1 MLNNRQ
7 KILLELCCA
16 CISSGKFSLRDLWDS
31 VDSDYSYLNRITD
44 RIQDAEDAED
54 EEEDEEYLDEEDEKP
69 IIQEKPITNY
79 SY

>member
-31 VDSDYSYLNRITD
+31 VDSEISYLNRITD
-44 RIQDAEDAED
+44 HIQDEEED
-54 EEEDEEYLDEEDEKP
+54 EEEDEEDRKQ
-69 IIQEKPITNY
+69 IIQEKLISNY

>member
-1 MLNNRQ
+1 MLNDRQ

-16 CISSGKFSLRDLWDS
+16 CISSGKFPLRDLWNS
-31 VDSDYSYLNRITD
+31 VDSRSSYLEMIANC
-44 RIQDAEDAED
+44 IQDEGDLD
-54 EEEDEEYLDEEDEKP
+54 EEEECLDKEDKKP

>member
-16 CISSGKFSLRDLWDS
+16 CISSGKFTLRDLWYSIDS
-31 VDSDYSYLNRITD
+31 ESSYLKMIVD
-44 RIQDAEDAED
+44 RIQDEEDLD
-54 EEEDEEYLDEEDEKP
+54 EEEEYLDEEDKKP
-69 IIQEKPITNY
+69 IIQEKPIINY

>member
-31 VDSDYSYLNRITD
+31 VDSEYSYLNRITD
-44 RIQDAEDAED
+44 RIQDAED
-54 EEEDEEYLDEEDEKP
+54 EEEEYLDEEDKKP